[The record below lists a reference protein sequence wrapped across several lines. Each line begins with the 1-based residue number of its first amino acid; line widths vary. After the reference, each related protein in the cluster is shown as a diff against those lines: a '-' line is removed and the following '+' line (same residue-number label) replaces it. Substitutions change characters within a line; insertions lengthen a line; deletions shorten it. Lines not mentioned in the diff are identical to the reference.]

1 MSQPEPVASRRE
13 LDQLREDVRRLDE
26 HGTRGI
32 GVVQAQ
38 LTDVVKN
45 LAEMKSEVNT
55 RFEAHQRVHDR
66 DEQARVSGRRWMIAT
81 TATMLGGL
89 AGVLGLLVEILQHLH

>member
-1 MSQPEPVASRRE
+1 MTDSEPVASRRE
-13 LDQLREDVRRLDE
+13 VDQLREDLRRIDE

-32 GVVQAQ
+32 GVLQTQ

-45 LAEMKSEVNT
+45 VTEMKAEVNA

-66 DEQARVSGRRWMIAT
+66 DEQLRISGRRWTIAT
-81 TATMLGGL
+81 AATMLGGL
-89 AGVLGLLVEILQHLH
+89 ATTLGLLVDVLQHVR